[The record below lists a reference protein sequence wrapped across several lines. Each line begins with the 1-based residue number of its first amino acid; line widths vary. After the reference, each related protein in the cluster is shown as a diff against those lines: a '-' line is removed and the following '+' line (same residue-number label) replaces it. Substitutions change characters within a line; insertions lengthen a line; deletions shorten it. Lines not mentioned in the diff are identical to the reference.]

1 MFSTCYIPVTNGGT
15 NLEKNTDLRR
25 VVYSVLLTQIQFG
38 VYHCGEK
45 LPTIEETSEQL
56 HVSIDTARTAYL
68 KLKEEG
74 YITLSKNVGA
84 TVKVEYNALET
95 EKFIQTFFAPRK
107 QAMVELACAIQ
118 PLLGNA
124 QWIGLKH
131 VSL

>member
-15 NLEKNTDLRR
+15 NLETNTDLRR

-74 YITLSKNVGA
+74 YHSV
-84 TVKVEYNALET
+84 
-95 EKFIQTFFAPRK
+95 
-107 QAMVELACAIQ
+107 
-118 PLLGNA
+118 
-124 QWIGLKH
+124 
-131 VSL
+131 